1 MFSLRLVSRICAAL
15 ALVLAWTVATPSL
28 AVGQSSTGGIRGI
41 VEDGSGGVMAGVT
54 VEAASPARI
63 GGPAVTVTNSEGL
76 YVLENLPIGT
86 YVVTFT
92 LQGFSPLT
100 RDGVRIEVG
109 RSIELPATLSVGG
122 LEQAVTVTG
131 AAPVVDT
138 VHAGYTTN
146 FNQQMLE
153 NVPTARSS
161 WFDVVTAAPAVRSDP
176 VSANSA
182 TFLLYGASGD
192 QNSYQ
197 NDGVEIAAPSGGTV
211 WSFPNPDTI
220 AEVQVVGVGASAEY
234 SGFQGGVV
242 NIVTKSG
249 SNALTGTASYFYGG
263 NGLTGSNTPDE
274 EFPYHIDYQSDA
286 TFSLGGPIR
295 RDRLWVLGMVEF
307 NNTRTSDVGVD
318 PATAPK
324 NHNYKP
330 FAKITGRLSGN
341 DAFEFQYSDEYFTL
355 PEPVDFLNPADTVRD
370 EHGRNPIVV
379 GRYTHTFGART
390 LFEARGG
397 GIYIRDNFDP
407 HSGDFATP
415 GRVDNDTG
423 LASANT
429 SSTITKQTQNQT
441 SLSANVSRGLDGFI
455 TGTHELKGG
464 LQYSQGT
471 NLTNSGLP
479 GGVSYLDFGDDP
491 GEATFRTTSSTIGS
505 VKTFGVFAQDNWTI
519 KQLTLNLGVR
529 FDRSTGNIPETDQLD
544 PTFENVVGSYP
555 GVPDV
560 ITYDNVS
567 PRLGFAYKLD
577 RDAKTV
583 LKGSYGRYYAR
594 LNTGLF
600 TAIAP
605 GSAVTTTFG
614 FNPATGQYDRLLST
628 SDPKLNNTI
637 DPDLKNQFDD
647 QFSLGIER
655 ELLPDLGVNATFIA
669 KAGDDFIRGQ
679 DFGSVYAPRVVTDTF
694 DGVTR
699 QLTVFN
705 RTTPAARA
713 LIGPT
718 NRSDFKQTYRSVVT
732 QAYKRLSQRWQL
744 QASYQWERS
753 KGYSSG
759 NIAGGT
765 TIQNGAGTFG
775 ADPNQLVNAYGRF
788 STDSTHSVRV
798 SSNVELPYAIQL
810 AVRSVYESGRPYGRL
825 ITVRGLSQG
834 NTTVI
839 AEPRGSFQLPSRND
853 IGIRLG
859 KDFRM
864 ERGRMIRLS
873 CDIQNILNRS
883 TPLALNNNSSQASYG
898 ETTQIFLPR
907 RALLG
912 LRVTF

>member
-1 MFSLRLVSRICAAL
+1 MFSRGPVSRVCAAL
-15 ALVLAWTVATPSL
+15 ALVVASTIATPST
-28 AVGQSSTGGIRGI
+28 AVAQTSTGGIRGV
-41 VEDGSGGVMAGVT
+41 VEDNTGGVMAGVT

-63 GGPAVTVTNSEGL
+63 GGPAVTVTNADGL

-86 YVVTFT
+86 YLVTFT
-92 LQGFSPLT
+92 LQGFSPLR

-122 LEQAVTVTG
+122 LDQAVTVTG
-131 AAPVVDT
+131 SAPVVDT

-153 NVPTARSS
+153 NVPTTRTS
-161 WFDVVTAAPAVRSDP
+161 WFDVVTAAPAVRADP

-249 SNALTGTASYFYGG
+249 SNSVKGTASYFYGG
-263 NGLTGSNTPDE
+263 GGLTGSNTPDE

-286 TFSLGGPIR
+286 TFSLGGPLL
-295 RDRLWVLGMVEF
+295 RDRLWALGMLEL

-330 FAKITGRLSGN
+330 FVKVTGRLSGS

-355 PEPVDFLNPADTVRD
+355 PEPVDILNPADTVRD
-370 EHGRNPIVV
+370 EHGRNPIIV
-379 GRYTHTFGART
+379 GRYTHTFGDRT

-397 GIYIRDNFDP
+397 GIYIRDKFDP
-407 HSGDFATP
+407 HSGDFTTP
-415 GRVDNDTG
+415 GRVDNDTE
-423 LASANT
+423 LASVNT
-429 SSTITKQTQNQT
+429 SSPITRQNQNQT
-441 SLSANVSRGLDGFI
+441 TLSANLSRGLDGFI
-455 TGTHELKGG
+455 AGTHELKGG
-464 LQYSQGT
+464 IQFSQGT
-471 NLTNSGLP
+471 NLVNSALP
-479 GGVSYLDFGDDP
+479 GGVSYLDFGDQP
-491 GEATFRTTSSTIGS
+491 GEATFRTTSSTIGT
-505 VKTFGVFAQDNWTI
+505 VRTFGVFAQDNWTV
-519 KQLTLNLGVR
+519 KQLTFNLGVR
-529 FDRSTGNIPETDQLD
+529 FDRSTGSIPETDELD
-544 PTFENVVGSYP
+544 PSFENVIGSYA
-555 GVPDV
+555 GVSNV
-560 ITYDNVS
+560 VTYDNVS
-567 PRLGFAYKLD
+567 PRVGFAYKLD

-583 LKGSYGRYYAR
+583 LKGSYGRYYGR

-600 TAIAP
+600 TSIAP
-605 GSAVTTTFG
+605 GGAVITTYG
-614 FNPATGQYDRLLST
+614 YNPATSRYDTLLST
-628 SDPKLNNTI
+628 SNPKLTATI
-637 DPDLKNQFDD
+637 DPDLKNQYDD

-669 KAGDDFIRGQ
+669 KTGNDFIRGQ
-679 DFGSVYAPRVVTDTF
+679 DFGSVYAPRLVTDTF

-705 RTTPAARA
+705 RTTPASQV
-713 LIGPT
+713 LTGPT
-718 NRSDFKQTYRSVVT
+718 NRSDFDQTYRSMVL

-744 QASYQWERS
+744 QGSYQWERS
-753 KGYSSG
+753 KGFSG
-759 NIAGGT
+759 ASIAGGT

-853 IGIRLG
+853 ISVRIG

-864 ERGRMIRLS
+864 ERNRVIRLS

-912 LRVTF
+912 LRVSF